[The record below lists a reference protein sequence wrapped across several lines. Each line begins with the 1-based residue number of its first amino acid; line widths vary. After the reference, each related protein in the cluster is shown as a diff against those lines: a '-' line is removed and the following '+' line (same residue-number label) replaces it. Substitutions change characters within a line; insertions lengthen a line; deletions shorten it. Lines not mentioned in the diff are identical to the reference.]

1 MRSSA
6 SLSSGRVRSIRS
18 PLVLATR
25 AASACRGLMD
35 FATSR
40 GVVPLGTSFVLPSGS
55 LIWMLSAM
63 GCFRVYHRPR
73 RGGCPHPDL
82 SDDNVY
88 VGPDAPVR
96 ATWAAM
102 VCPGFS
108 APDNRSNNINATLFI
123 VHLST
128 V

>member
-25 AASACRGLMD
+25 AASASRGLMD

-63 GCFRVYHRPR
+63 GCFRVYHCTR
-73 RGGCPHPDL
+73 RGGCPFPHL
-82 SDDNVY
+82 SDAKVY
-88 VGPDAPVR
+88 VSPDPPPPAGGRSPPR
-96 ATWAAM
+96 
-102 VCPGFS
+102 S
-108 APDNRSNNINATLFI
+108 AESVSPHLPPLF
-123 VHLST
+123 LPRRGGG
-128 V
+128 

>member
-18 PLVLATR
+18 PMVLATS
-25 AASACRGLMD
+25 SA
-35 FATSR
+35 
-40 GVVPLGTSFVLPSGS
+40 VVPLGTSFVLPSGS
-55 LIWMLSAM
+55 LMWMLSAM

-102 VCPGFS
+102 VCTGS
-108 APDNRSNNINATLFI
+108 HAPDTRYKNIHATL
-123 VHLST
+123 VLGY
-128 V
+128 

>member
-18 PLVLATR
+18 PLVLATS
-25 AASACRGLMD
+25 AASARRGLMD
-35 FATSR
+35 LATSSA
-40 GVVPLGTSFVLPSGS
+40 VVPLGTSFVLPSGS

-88 VGPDAPVR
+88 LGPDAPVR
-96 ATWAAM
+96 ATLAAK
-102 VCPGFS
+102 VCKGS
-108 APDNRSNNINATLFI
+108 HAPATKSKNIYSTL
-123 VHLST
+123 VLSH
-128 V
+128 